1 MSKTNKI
8 NAKKSEAKIDGAISH
23 VRKKESLKTIASP
36 VDQILHLQRTIGN
49 QAVQRLFKSG
59 TLQAKL
65 KIGKPGD
72 KYEKEADRVAD
83 IVMRMPEPK
92 ILRQPEEEEEEE
104 LIQPKPIAE
113 QITPLVQRQAEPEEE
128 EEEEPIQTKP
138 ITEQNTPLVQRQTE
152 EEEEELVQPKPIAE
166 QVTPLVQRQE
176 EEEEEPIQTKP
187 ITEQITP
194 VVQRQAEEEE
204 EEKEEEPVQT
214 KENSSTAAG
223 VTPGIESN
231 INSLKGSGQPLPES
245 TRSYFEPRF
254 GYDFSGVRVHTDSKA
269 SETAKSI
276 NAKAFTTGKDVVFGT
291 NQYTPKTDSGKYL
304 LAHELTHV
312 IQQSGSNLQL
322 KHSIDQL
329 RENYE
334 QETDRMARP
343 ITEWEKR
350 PVQKEADY
358 ELVRRQVEGEKPAL
372 VPILESTKQIRAR
385 GGLANKGKLV
395 GDMTYVIDRWDLAS
409 TKGILQL
416 LNVVISKRIQDLESG
431 SWESFW
437 MTLLGNTIWATSAF
451 APIATAPLLPF
462 VISMTGV
469 LISSL
474 PSLPKQSYF
483 GENINIIQEGLLS
496 YIENVAKQ
504 LKKQC
509 PAKADKLLSYYQKRI
524 SRHRA
529 LAEFIGGFGKGMHD
543 IGDYTTK
550 PALEETAIRRVMY
563 GKAKYEFDAAEKVYK
578 AIGHATAGFKRL
590 GKPLPGVIEKRP
602 RHFGG
607 YIILEDKIEV
617 VTNLYGHRAN
627 SDIEYPKWGLSKPI
641 PSYARGSIPP
651 TSYFYH
657 WLSRFAFVATTTEK
671 SKILTDLHRIR
682 TSLKFTREDQVKK
695 RVELYK
701 AVKERIGGRKPSLK
715 TLGWLA
721 KNHPKY
727 SDLGKPLLA
736 GSYEK
741 TVIPIFAEI
750 WEQLY
755 AIQRQIGQPEVHEH
769 VKKLIP

>member
-1 MSKTNKI
+1 MGKT
-8 NAKKSEAKIDGAISH
+8 AKISAKRSGANEGKRYF
-23 VRKKESLKTIASP
+23 VMRRKTSSKALDSP
-36 VDQILHLQRTIGN
+36 LGQILYLQRTIGN

-72 KYEKEADRVAD
+72 KYELEADRIAD
-83 IVMRMPEPK
+83 QVMSMPEPR
-92 ILRQPEEEEEEE
+92 ISRQAEGEEKEEES
-104 LIQPKPIAE
+104 IQLKPIAE
-113 QITPLVQRQAEPEEE
+113 QITPLVQKQAEP
-128 EEEEPIQTKP
+128 
-138 ITEQNTPLVQRQTE
+138 
-152 EEEEELVQPKPIAE
+152 
-166 QVTPLVQRQE
+166 
-176 EEEEEPIQTKP
+176 
-187 ITEQITP
+187 
-194 VVQRQAEEEE
+194 EEE
-204 EEKEEEPVQT
+204 EEKEEEPIQA
-214 KENSSTAAG
+214 KLESSFLQKQVEPEEEEEEPIQAKGSSSSEAE
-223 VTPGIESN
+223 VTTGIESK
-231 INSLKGSGQPLPES
+231 INSLKGGGQPLPES
-245 TRSYFEPRF
+245 TKRYFEPRY

-276 NAKAFTTGKDVVFGT
+276 NAKAFTTGKDIVFGAG
-291 NQYTPKTDSGKYL
+291 QYYPEISGGKRL

-312 IQQSGSNLQL
+312 VQQSGGNLQL
-322 KHSIDQL
+322 KNSVGQL
-329 RENYE
+329 RENFG

-343 ITEWEKR
+343 ITVWEKR

-358 ELVRRQVEGEKPAL
+358 ELVRRQAEGEKPAL
-372 VPILESTKQIRAR
+372 VPILESTRQIRAR

-395 GDMTYVIDRWDLAS
+395 GDMIYIIDRWDAAS
-409 TKGILQL
+409 TKGVFQL

-437 MTLLGNTIWATSAF
+437 MTLLGNTIWAASAF
-451 APIATAPLLPF
+451 APIAAPALLPF
-462 VISMTGV
+462 AISMTGV

-483 GENINIIQEGLLS
+483 GQNIKTIQEGLLS

-504 LKKQC
+504 LKRQC
-509 PAKADKLLSYYQKRI
+509 PARADKLLSYYQKRI

-529 LAEFIGGFGKGMHD
+529 LAEFIRVSFRKGMHD

-550 PALEETAIRRVMY
+550 PALDETAIRRVMY
-563 GKAKYEFDAAEKVYK
+563 GKAKYEFDASEKVYK
-578 AIGHATAGFKRL
+578 AIGRATAGFKRL

-602 RHFGG
+602 RRFGG

-627 SDIEYPKWGLSKPI
+627 SDIEYPKWGLGKPI
-641 PSYARGSIPP
+641 PSSARGSIPP

-682 TSLKFTREDQVKK
+682 TSLKFTRGDQVKK
-695 RVELYK
+695 REELYK
-701 AVKERIGGRKPSLK
+701 AVKERIGGRRPSLK
-715 TLGWLA
+715 VLGRLA

-736 GSYEK
+736 VSYEK
-741 TVIPIFAEI
+741 AVIPIFAEI

-769 VKKLIP
+769 VKKLVP